1 MAQIK
6 MWEALPNSDLG
17 SSANWKSLGDSR
29 YAILR
34 ARVLIVQ
41 TNGSESRFGP
51 IVHAVNVAP
60 NDSVTFRSKR
70 SRVISQTNTITE
82 GIRFATTSRVCEKL
96 ASKVSA
102 ELGGKL
108 AGFSG
113 KLSTELLA
121 SSEYEIT
128 STLENSLSTTASYA
142 IQDTVEEEVV
152 NTLTGSSEPRV
163 AQLRRRY
170 WPRRWDIYLHSY
182 DYLELSYKKSWF
194 WPDVRKT
201 MKETSSGTLGWS
213 LGSIIFYEPQPG
225 LDVCYNVT
233 DGLDNEDG
241 ILFEPTS
248 TPMPRSAEPKSDTLE
263 DLAKLA
269 FPVTRE
275 ERVRASRQPK
285 KAAPKKAARAPA
297 RPKKRASAKK
307 GAANKAMPRKA
318 SPKKAMSR
326 NPRAKSAPKG
336 GSRL

>member
-1 MAQIK
+1 MAQIR
-6 MWEALPNSDLG
+6 MWETLPGSDLA
-17 SSANWKSLGDSR
+17 SRANWKSLGGGR
-29 YAILR
+29 YAVLR

-51 IVHAVNVAP
+51 VVHAVNVAP

-70 SRVISQTNTITE
+70 SRVISQTTTITE

-96 ASKVSA
+96 AAKVSA

-108 AGFSG
+108 AGFAG

-128 STLENSLSTTASYA
+128 STLETSLSTTASYT

-152 NTLTGSSEPRV
+152 NTLTGSSESRV
-163 AQLRRRY
+163 AELRRRY

-201 MKETSSGTLGWS
+201 MKETSSGALAWP

-233 DGLDNEDG
+233 DELDNEDG
-241 ILFEPTS
+241 ILSESTS
-248 TPMPRSAEPKSDTLE
+248 TPMPRSVVPESETLE
-263 DLAKLA
+263 DLAELA

-275 ERVRASRQPK
+275 EISRASRWPK
-285 KAAPKKAARAPA
+285 RAAPKKAARAPDSQ
-297 RPKKRASAKK
+297 KKRVSAKK
-307 GAANKAMPRKA
+307 GAAKKAMPRKA

-326 NPRAKSAPKG
+326 NPRRKSAPRG
-336 GSRL
+336 RY